1 MAVWAHRQNF
11 SCGLISALLSH
22 VLRALL
28 KNQDR
33 ILNEIWPH
41 VMCFPPPT
49 PKPPPQPSSTGIP
62 ILPEL
67 GGQVALALSP
77 QEVTLLVGYSGRNS
91 LVGITHMYEN
101 KG

>member
-1 MAVWAHRQNF
+1 MRFGLMACAF
-11 SCGLISALLSH
+11 I
-22 VLRALL
+22 
-28 KNQDR
+28 
-33 ILNEIWPH
+33 
-41 VMCFPPPT
+41 PT
-49 PKPPPQPSSTGIP
+49 PKRRPQPCSTGIP

-77 QEVTLLVGYSGRNS
+77 RGATVLVGCSGRNS